1 MGLPKYIFLI
11 PVPAIPKKLSTFFL
25 EDDKMRQE
33 ERQEI
38 LKERKGFGKIEQ
50 VFSVDPSKGPS
61 TELSLEEVE
70 LPRSQAL

>member
-1 MGLPKYIFLI
+1 MFLI
-11 PVPAIPKKLSTFFL
+11 PAPAILKKLSTFFL

-50 VFSVDPSKGPS
+50 VFSVDSSKGPS
-61 TELSLEEVE
+61 TEPSLEEVE

>member
-1 MGLPKYIFLI
+1 
-11 PVPAIPKKLSTFFL
+11 
-25 EDDKMRQE
+25 MRQE